1 MNTVSNLAIGTQ
13 TKFSSS
19 RLSVSDKAMEVRV
32 SDYIPD
38 VSQEPDRFELGDYSG
53 KETVKTNLVLI
64 NGELFEIDENHVQQ
78 EGSNSDLGI
87 FKTT

>member
-64 NGELFEIDENHVQQ
+64 NG
-78 EGSNSDLGI
+78 
-87 FKTT
+87 